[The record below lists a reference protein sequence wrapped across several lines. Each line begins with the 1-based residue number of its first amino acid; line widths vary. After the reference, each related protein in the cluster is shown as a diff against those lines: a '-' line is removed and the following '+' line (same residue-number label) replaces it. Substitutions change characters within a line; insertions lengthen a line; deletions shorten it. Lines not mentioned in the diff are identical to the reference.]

1 MYRRNAVQTALVLM
15 TATCAGVRAWA
26 PEAIH
31 YERSLGKGV
40 VLKQDIYPV
49 DHPAG
54 PLAVHT
60 FDVDTH
66 APGVRISAA
75 LAGDTVWDTDATLG
89 REIVSK
95 LASRRNALAAVNAG
109 FFPFAGNPIG
119 LHMEDGNLITEPTKQ
134 RSSFLRLKN
143 GSYAIASYAFKATV
157 TIGSVSIPL
166 SGLNRKPEAT
176 AENIAFTSQFGKQT
190 VKLDNRYWLQ
200 LDVPDGSLHIGAISA
215 PVTLTDKLQQVSLSS
230 TTIAI
235 AISQQT
241 YDLLRPV
248 IIDGS
253 TATISCE
260 LQPLDT
266 DAPLAEDISDAVTG
280 APRIL
285 TNGKIDVRYKQEKMS
300 ESFSTVRHPRTA
312 VGIRPDG
319 SVVLVTVDG
328 RQATLSRGA
337 SLSELAAILI
347 AKGAIQ
353 GLNLDGG
360 GSSAAIARNLVV
372 NSPSDGSQRPV
383 ADALLISG
391 EPPAGSTE
399 AFSITGL
406 PQSSPLSIGDV
417 SDLKDTSGRPV
428 ETGIWGTDGKG
439 VFIDQGGRLRV
450 MRAGTSKI
458 SIAYPGKE
466 AFVTVKTIAPNAP
479 VKAKTPPAK

>member
-1 MYRRNAVQTALVLM
+1 MFRCNVVQTALVLM
-15 TATCAGVRAWA
+15 TATCTGVRAWA

-31 YERSLGKGV
+31 YERILGQGV
-40 VLKQDIYPV
+40 VLKQDLYPV

-66 APGVRISAA
+66 VPGVRISAA

-89 REIVSK
+89 REVVSK
-95 LASRRNALAAVNAG
+95 LASRRKALAAVNAG

-157 TIGSVSIPL
+157 TIGAVSIPL
-166 SGLNRKPEAT
+166 NGLNRKPEAM
-176 AENIAFTSQFGKQT
+176 AENIAFTSQFGKET

-200 LDVPDGSLHIGAISA
+200 LDVPNGSLQTGS
-215 PVTLTDKLQQVSLSS
+215 VSGRVSL
-230 TTIAI
+230 TEKVPQVMIPANTVVIAI
-235 AISQQT
+235 GQQT
-241 YDLLRPV
+241 YDLLRP
-248 IIDGS
+248 IIVDGS
-253 TATISCE
+253 TAVVSCE
-260 LQPLDT
+260 LKPLDA

-285 TNGKIDVRYKQEKMS
+285 TNGKVDVRYKQEKMS

-347 AKGAIQ
+347 SQGATQ

-391 EPPAGSTE
+391 EPPAGSAE
-399 AFSITGL
+399 PFAITGL
-406 PQSSPLSIGDV
+406 AQSPLAIGDV

-466 AFVTVKTIAPNAP
+466 ALATVKTIDPNPP
-479 VKAKTPPAK
+479 VKPKSPPVK

>member
-1 MYRRNAVQTALVLM
+1 MFRRNAVQTALVLM
-15 TATCAGVRAWA
+15 TATCTGVRAWA

-31 YERSLGKGV
+31 YERILGQGV
-40 VLKQDIYPV
+40 VLKQDLYPV

-66 APGVRISAA
+66 VPGVRISAA
-75 LAGDTVWDTDATLG
+75 LAGDTVWDTDATFG

-95 LASRRNALAAVNAG
+95 LAARRKALAAVNAG

-143 GSYAIASYAFKATV
+143 GSYAIASYAFNATI
-157 TIGSVSIPL
+157 TIGAVSIPL
-166 SGLNRKPEAT
+166 NGLNRKPEAM
-176 AENIAFTSQFGKQT
+176 AENIAFTSQFGKET

-200 LDVPDGSLHIGAISA
+200 LDVPNGSLQTGS
-215 PVTLTDKLQQVSLSS
+215 VSGRVSL
-230 TTIAI
+230 TEKVPQVMIPANTVVIAI
-235 AISQQT
+235 GQQT
-241 YDLLRPV
+241 YDLLRP
-248 IIDGS
+248 IIVDGS
-253 TATISCE
+253 TAVVSCE
-260 LQPLDT
+260 LKPLDA

-285 TNGKIDVRYKQEKMS
+285 TDGKVDVRYKQEKMS

-347 AKGAIQ
+347 AKGAAQ

-391 EPPAGSTE
+391 NSPAGGSE
-399 AFSITGL
+399 PFSITGL
-406 PQSSPLSIGDV
+406 AQSPLSIGDV

-458 SIAYPGKE
+458 SIAYPGKD
-466 AFVTVKTIAPNAP
+466 ASTTLKSIDPNP
-479 VKAKTPPAK
+479 PLKPKTPPAK

>member
-1 MYRRNAVQTALVLM
+1 MFRHNVVQTALVLM
-15 TATCAGVRAWA
+15 TATCTGVRAWA

-31 YERSLGKGV
+31 YERILGQGV
-40 VLKQDIYPV
+40 VLKQDLYPV

-66 APGVRISAA
+66 VPGVRISAA
-75 LAGDTVWDTDATLG
+75 LAGDTVWDTDATFG
-89 REIVSK
+89 REVVSK
-95 LASRRNALAAVNAG
+95 LAARRKALAAVNAG

-157 TIGSVSIPL
+157 TIGAVSIPL
-166 SGLNRKPEAT
+166 NGLNRKPEAM
-176 AENIAFTSQFGKQT
+176 AENIAFTSQFGKET

-200 LDVPDGSLHIGAISA
+200 LDVPGGSLQTGSVSGR
-215 PVTLTDKLQQVSLSS
+215 VTLTDKVPQVLIPAN
-230 TTIAI
+230 TVVIAI
-235 AISQQT
+235 GQQT
-241 YDLLRPV
+241 YDLLRP
-248 IIDGS
+248 IIVDGS
-253 TATISCE
+253 TAVVSCA
-260 LQPLDT
+260 LQPLDA

-285 TNGKIDVRYKQEKMS
+285 TDGKVDVRNKKEKMS

-319 SVVLVTVDG
+319 SVILVTVDG

-347 AKGAIQ
+347 AQGATQ

-399 AFSITGL
+399 PFSITGL
-406 PQSSPLSIGDV
+406 GQSPLAIGDI
-417 SDLKDTSGRPV
+417 SDLKDTSGRPA

-466 AFVTVKTIAPNAP
+466 ALVTVKTIDPNPP
-479 VKAKTPPAK
+479 VKPKTPPAK

>member
-1 MYRRNAVQTALVLM
+1 MSRRNAVQTALVLM
-15 TATCAGVRAWA
+15 TATCTGVRAWA
-26 PEAIH
+26 PEVIH
-31 YERSLGKGV
+31 YERILGQGV
-40 VLKQDIYPV
+40 ILKQDLFPV

-66 APGVRISAA
+66 VPGVRISAA

-89 REIVSK
+89 REVVSK
-95 LASRRNALAAVNAG
+95 LASRRKALAAVNAG

-143 GSYAIASYAFKATV
+143 GSYAIASYSFKATV
-157 TIGSVSIPL
+157 TIGAVSIPL
-166 SGLNRKPEAT
+166 NGLNRKPEAM
-176 AENIAFTSQFGKQT
+176 AENIAFTSQFGKET

-200 LDVPDGSLHIGAISA
+200 LDVPNGSLQTGS
-215 PVTLTDKLQQVSLSS
+215 VSGRVSL
-230 TTIAI
+230 TEKVPQVLIPANTVVIAI
-235 AISQQT
+235 GQQT
-241 YDLLRPV
+241 YDLLRP
-248 IIDGS
+248 IIVDGS
-253 TATISCE
+253 TAVVSCE
-260 LQPLDT
+260 LKPLDA

-285 TNGKIDVRYKQEKMS
+285 TNGKVDVRYKQEKMS

-347 AKGAIQ
+347 SQGATQ

-391 EPPAGSTE
+391 EPPAGNIE
-399 AFSITGL
+399 PFAITGL
-406 PQSSPLSIGDV
+406 PQSPLAIGDV

-466 AFVTVKTIAPNAP
+466 ALVTVKSIDPNPP
-479 VKAKTPPAK
+479 VKPKSPPAK

>member
-1 MYRRNAVQTALVLM
+1 MFRRNAVQTALVLM
-15 TATCAGVRAWA
+15 TATCTGVRAWA

-31 YERSLGKGV
+31 YERILGQGV
-40 VLKQDIYPV
+40 VLKQDLYPV

-66 APGVRISAA
+66 VPGVRISAA

-89 REIVSK
+89 REVVSK
-95 LASRRNALAAVNAG
+95 LASRRKALAAVNAG

-157 TIGSVSIPL
+157 TIGAVSIPL
-166 SGLNRKPEAT
+166 NGLNRKPEAM
-176 AENIAFTSQFGKQT
+176 AENIAFTSQFGKET

-200 LDVPDGSLHIGAISA
+200 LDIPNGSLQTGS
-215 PVTLTDKLQQVSLSS
+215 VSGRVSL
-230 TTIAI
+230 TEKVPQVMIPANTVVIAI
-235 AISQQT
+235 GQQT
-241 YDLLRPV
+241 FDLLRP
-248 IIDGS
+248 IIVDGS
-253 TATISCE
+253 TAVVSCE
-260 LQPLDT
+260 LKPLDA
-266 DAPLAEDISDAVTG
+266 DAPLPEEISDAVTG

-285 TNGKIDVRYKQEKMS
+285 TDGKVDVRNKREKMS

-347 AKGAIQ
+347 SQGATQ

-391 EPPAGSTE
+391 EPPAGSAE
-399 AFSITGL
+399 PFAITGL
-406 PQSSPLSIGDV
+406 AQSPLAIGDV

-466 AFVTVKTIAPNAP
+466 ALATVKAIDPNPP
-479 VKAKTPPAK
+479 VKPKSPPVK

>member
-1 MYRRNAVQTALVLM
+1 MFRRNAVQTALVLM
-15 TATCAGVRAWA
+15 TATCTGVRAWA

-31 YERSLGKGV
+31 YERILGQGV
-40 VLKQDIYPV
+40 VLKQDLYPV

-66 APGVRISAA
+66 VPGVRISAA

-89 REIVSK
+89 REVVSK
-95 LASRRNALAAVNAG
+95 LASRRKALAAVNAG

-157 TIGSVSIPL
+157 TIGAVSIPL
-166 SGLNRKPEAT
+166 NGLNRKPEAM
-176 AENIAFTSQFGKQT
+176 AENIAFTSQFGKET

-200 LDVPDGSLHIGAISA
+200 LDVPNGSLQTGS
-215 PVTLTDKLQQVSLSS
+215 VSGRVSL
-230 TTIAI
+230 TEKVPQVMIPANTVVIAI
-235 AISQQT
+235 GQQT
-241 YDLLRPV
+241 FDLLRP
-248 IIDGS
+248 IIVDGS
-253 TATISCE
+253 TAVVSCE
-260 LQPLDT
+260 LKPLDA

-285 TNGKIDVRYKQEKMS
+285 TNGKVDIRNKQEKMS

-347 AKGAIQ
+347 SQGATQ

-391 EPPAGSTE
+391 EPPTGSTE
-399 AFSITGL
+399 PFAITGL
-406 PQSSPLSIGDV
+406 AQSPLAIGDV

-428 ETGIWGTDGKG
+428 ETGIWGTDGRG

-466 AFVTVKTIAPNAP
+466 ALATVKTIDPNPP
-479 VKAKTPPAK
+479 VKPKSPPVK

>member
-1 MYRRNAVQTALVLM
+1 MFHRNVVQTALVLM
-15 TATCAGVRAWA
+15 TATCTGVRAWA

-31 YERSLGKGV
+31 YERVLGQGV
-40 VLKQDIYPV
+40 VLKQDLYPV

-66 APGVRISAA
+66 VPGVRISAA
-75 LAGDTVWDTDATLG
+75 LAGDTVWDTDATFG
-89 REIVSK
+89 REVVSK
-95 LASRRNALAAVNAG
+95 LAARRNALAAVNAG

-157 TIGSVSIPL
+157 TIGAISIPL
-166 SGLNRKPEAT
+166 NGLNRKPEAM
-176 AENIAFTSQFGKQT
+176 AENIAFTSQFGKET

-200 LDVPDGSLHIGAISA
+200 LDVPSGSLQTGSVSGR
-215 PVTLTDKLQQVSLSS
+215 VTLTEKLQQVPIPAN
-230 TTIAI
+230 TVVI

-241 YDLLRPV
+241 YDLLTP
-248 IIDGS
+248 IIVETS
-253 TATISCE
+253 TAVVSCE
-260 LQPLDT
+260 LKPLDA

-285 TNGKIDVRYKQEKMS
+285 TSGKVDVRYKQEKMT
-300 ESFSTVRHPRTA
+300 ESFSTVRHPRTG

-319 SVVLVTVDG
+319 SVILVTVDG

-347 AKGAIQ
+347 AQGATQ

-391 EPPAGSTE
+391 NQPAGSSE
-399 AFSITGL
+399 PFSIMGL
-406 PQSSPLSIGDV
+406 AQVPLSIGDT

-450 MRAGTSKI
+450 IRAGTSKI
-458 SIAYPGKE
+458 SISYPGKE
-466 AFVTVKTIAPNAP
+466 ASMTLKSIDPNPP
-479 VKAKTPPAK
+479 VKPKTPPAK

>member
-1 MYRRNAVQTALVLM
+1 MFRCNVVQTALVLM
-15 TATCAGVRAWA
+15 TATCTGVRAWA

-31 YERSLGKGV
+31 YERIIGQGV
-40 VLKQDIYPV
+40 VLKQDLYPV

-66 APGVRISAA
+66 VPGVRISAA

-89 REIVSK
+89 REVVSK
-95 LASRRNALAAVNAG
+95 LATRRKALAAVNAG

-157 TIGSVSIPL
+157 TIGAVSIPL
-166 SGLNRKPEAT
+166 NGLNRKPEAM
-176 AENIAFTSQFGKQT
+176 AENIAFTSQFGKET

-200 LDVPDGSLHIGAISA
+200 LDVPNGSLQTGS
-215 PVTLTDKLQQVSLSS
+215 VSGRVSL
-230 TTIAI
+230 TEKVPQVMIPANTVVIAI
-235 AISQQT
+235 GQQT
-241 YDLLRPV
+241 FDLLRP
-248 IIDGS
+248 IIVDGS
-253 TATISCE
+253 TAVVSCE
-260 LQPLDT
+260 LKPLDA

-285 TNGKIDVRYKQEKMS
+285 TDGKVDVRNKREKMS

-347 AKGAIQ
+347 SQGATQ

-391 EPPAGSTE
+391 EQPAGSTE
-399 AFSITGL
+399 PFAITGL
-406 PQSSPLSIGDV
+406 AQSPLAIGDV

-466 AFVTVKTIAPNAP
+466 ALATVKTIDPNPP
-479 VKAKTPPAK
+479 VKPKSPPAK

>member
-1 MYRRNAVQTALVLM
+1 MFHRNVVQTALVLM

-31 YERSLGKGV
+31 YERMIGQGV
-40 VLKQDIYPV
+40 FLKQDLYPV

-66 APGVRISAA
+66 VPGVRISAA
-75 LAGDTVWDTDATLG
+75 LAGDTVWDTDATFG

-95 LASRRNALAAVNAG
+95 LAARRKALAAVNAG

-157 TIGSVSIPL
+157 TIGAVSIPL
-166 SGLNRKPEAT
+166 NGLNRKPEAM
-176 AENIAFTSQFGKQT
+176 AENIAFTSQFGKET

-200 LDVPDGSLHIGAISA
+200 LDIPNGSLQTGS
-215 PVTLTDKLQQVSLSS
+215 VSGRVSL
-230 TTIAI
+230 TEKVPQVMIPANTVVIAI
-235 AISQQT
+235 GQQT
-241 YDLLRPV
+241 FDLLRP
-248 IIDGS
+248 IIVDGS
-253 TATISCE
+253 TAVVSCE
-260 LQPLDT
+260 LKPIDA

-285 TNGKIDVRYKQEKMS
+285 TNGKVDVRYKQEKMS
-300 ESFSTVRHPRTA
+300 ESFSTIRHPRTA

-319 SVVLVTVDG
+319 SVVLVIVDG

-347 AKGAIQ
+347 SQGATQ

-383 ADALLISG
+383 ADALVISG

-399 AFSITGL
+399 PFAIIGL
-406 PQSSPLSIGDV
+406 AQSPLAIGDV

-466 AFVTVKTIAPNAP
+466 ALATVKTIDPNPP
-479 VKAKTPPAK
+479 VKPKSPPAK

>member
-1 MYRRNAVQTALVLM
+1 MFHRNVVQTALVLM

-31 YERSLGKGV
+31 YERILGQGV
-40 VLKQDIYPV
+40 VLKQDLYPV

-66 APGVRISAA
+66 VPGVRISAA
-75 LAGDTVWDTDATLG
+75 LAGDTVWDTDATFG

-95 LASRRNALAAVNAG
+95 LAARRKALAAVNAG

-157 TIGSVSIPL
+157 TIGAVSIPL
-166 SGLNRKPEAT
+166 NGLNRKPEAM
-176 AENIAFTSQFGKQT
+176 AENIAYTSQFGTQT

-200 LDVPDGSLHIGAISA
+200 LDVPNGSLQTGSVSA
-215 PVTLTDKLQQVSLSS
+215 RVTLTEKLQHVPIPAN
-230 TTIAI
+230 TVVI

-241 YDLLRPV
+241 YDLLKP
-248 IIDGS
+248 IIVDGS
-253 TATISCE
+253 TAVVSCA
-260 LQPLDT
+260 LQPLDA

-285 TNGKIDVRYKQEKMS
+285 TDGKVDVRYKQEKMS

-347 AKGAIQ
+347 AKGAAQ

-391 EPPAGSTE
+391 NSPAGGSE
-399 AFSITGL
+399 PFSITGL
-406 PQSSPLSIGDV
+406 AQSPLSIGDV

-458 SIAYPGKE
+458 SIAYPGKD
-466 AFVTVKTIAPNAP
+466 ASASVKLIDPNLP
-479 VKAKTPPAK
+479 VKPKTPPAK

>member
-1 MYRRNAVQTALVLM
+1 MFRRNAVQTALVLM
-15 TATCAGVRAWA
+15 TATCTGVRAWA

-31 YERSLGKGV
+31 YERILGQGV
-40 VLKQDIYPV
+40 VLKQDLYPV

-66 APGVRISAA
+66 VPGVRISAA

-89 REIVSK
+89 REVVSK
-95 LASRRNALAAVNAG
+95 LASRRKALAAVNAG

-157 TIGSVSIPL
+157 TIGAVSIPL
-166 SGLNRKPEAT
+166 NGLNRKPEAM
-176 AENIAFTSQFGKQT
+176 AENIAFTSQFGKET

-200 LDVPDGSLHIGAISA
+200 LDVPNGSLQTGS
-215 PVTLTDKLQQVSLSS
+215 VSGRVSL
-230 TTIAI
+230 TEKVPQVMIPANTVVIAI
-235 AISQQT
+235 GQQT
-241 YDLLRPV
+241 YDLLRP
-248 IIDGS
+248 IIVDGS
-253 TATISCE
+253 TAVVSCE
-260 LQPLDT
+260 LKPLDS

-285 TNGKIDVRYKQEKMS
+285 TNGKVDVRYKQEKMS

-347 AKGAIQ
+347 SQGATQ

-391 EPPAGSTE
+391 EPPAGSAE
-399 AFSITGL
+399 PFAITGL
-406 PQSSPLSIGDV
+406 AQSPLAIGDV

-466 AFVTVKTIAPNAP
+466 ALVTVKTVDPNPSVKPKSPP
-479 VKAKTPPAK
+479 VK

>member
-1 MYRRNAVQTALVLM
+1 MFRRNAVQTALVLM
-15 TATCAGVRAWA
+15 TATCTGVRAWA

-31 YERSLGKGV
+31 YERILGQGV
-40 VLKQDIYPV
+40 VLKQDLYPV

-66 APGVRISAA
+66 VPGVRISAA

-89 REIVSK
+89 REVVSK
-95 LASRRNALAAVNAG
+95 LASRRKALAAVNAG

-157 TIGSVSIPL
+157 TIGAVSIPL
-166 SGLNRKPEAT
+166 NGLNRKPEAM
-176 AENIAFTSQFGKQT
+176 AENIAFTSQFGKET

-200 LDVPDGSLHIGAISA
+200 LDIPNGSLQTGS
-215 PVTLTDKLQQVSLSS
+215 VSGRVSL
-230 TTIAI
+230 TEKVPLVMIPANTVVIAI
-235 AISQQT
+235 GQQT
-241 YDLLRPV
+241 FDLLRP
-248 IIDGS
+248 IIVDGS
-253 TATISCE
+253 TAVVSCE
-260 LQPLDT
+260 LKPIDA

-285 TNGKIDVRYKQEKMS
+285 TNGKVDVRYKQEKMS
-300 ESFSTVRHPRTA
+300 ESFSTIRHPRTA

-319 SVVLVTVDG
+319 SVVLVIVDG

-347 AKGAIQ
+347 SQGATQ

-383 ADALLISG
+383 ADALVISG

-399 AFSITGL
+399 PFAIIGL
-406 PQSSPLSIGDV
+406 AQSPLAIGDV

-466 AFVTVKTIAPNAP
+466 ALATVKTIDPNPP
-479 VKAKTPPAK
+479 VKPKSPPAK